1 MNLANEIKAYSK
13 HIQNSYGGTC
23 IPTDEEGYINFNIV
37 FTNSDGIEDE
47 TQMDVRPA
55 NFDYAAGKCPD
66 LVELWNGFCAE
77 NGFNKNSVMYIYI
90 PGLE

>member
-13 HIQNSYGGTC
+13 HIKYNYGGTC

-37 FTNSDGIEDE
+37 FVNSDGIEDE

-55 NFDYAAGKCPD
+55 DFDYGAGKCSA
-66 LVELWNGFCAE
+66 LVELWNDFCEE
-77 NGFNKNSVMYIYI
+77 NGFNKNSVMYICI
-90 PGLE
+90 PGLD